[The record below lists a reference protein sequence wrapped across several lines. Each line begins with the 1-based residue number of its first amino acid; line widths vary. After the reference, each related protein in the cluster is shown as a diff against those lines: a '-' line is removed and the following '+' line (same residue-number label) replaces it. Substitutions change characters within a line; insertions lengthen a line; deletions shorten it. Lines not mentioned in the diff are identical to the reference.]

1 MWAVGSTKGC
11 ARDVTTKCSAWQK
24 SSRNQDITHRIGALW
39 VKGTL
44 SMDSLNLGETGL
56 LDKKSRNL
64 VEWDT
69 FRLWLVIA
77 CNGQNRCDKSMAQR
91 FWTAIVRAMGQQK
104 RSKRTTSNSID
115 RFWNQTC
122 PIFLKAQRRFYI
134 QNLLHKKKPLHK
146 TVFTQKKLLRRKT
159 LTQKNLYAQTAQ
171 KSFYTPKLLHAKLYP
186 EQLLQRNFS
195 AQKPLRRSLY
205 AQPFSHGRFYTQ
217 MPLYIQKNFY
227 TQKLVHTARFY
238 TERLCFPFL
247 IT

>member
-1 MWAVGSTKGC
+1 MWAVRSTKGC

-77 CNGQNRCDKSMAQR
+77 CNGQNRCDKSTAQR

-134 QNLLHKKKPLHK
+134 QNPLHKKKPLHK
-146 TVFTQKKLLRRKT
+146 TVFTQKTFTQKNFDTEKLVRTDCTKKFLHTETFTRKT
-159 LTQKNLYAQTAQ
+159 LPRAAFTKKFFRTEAFTQKSLRTTV
-171 KSFYTPKLLHAKLYP
+171 FTRTLLHTDA
-186 EQLLQRNFS
+186 FI
-195 AQKPLRRSLY
+195 
-205 AQPFSHGRFYTQ
+205 YTT
-217 MPLYIQKNFY
+217 NFY

-238 TERLCFPFL
+238 TERLCVPFL